1 MKVKIYSARHI
12 KIESENDAE
21 MVILEGL
28 EDFKRATVAVR
39 KVHEGLTD
47 KATRAMTLLFL
58 SGNGEDRD

>member
-28 EDFKRATVAVR
+28 KDFKRATLLCAR
-39 KVHEGLTD
+39 CMKDSLTRRH
-47 KATRAMTLLFL
+47 AL
-58 SGNGEDRD
+58 